1 MNGIGKM
8 FFGTTMFGLGVIA
21 GYYACKRRLE
31 EQYRMDVDDIQ
42 TFYNE
47 KLDEF
52 GVMDP
57 DVSFEHFD
65 ADYDDDDD
73 DDDDADYDDDDDD
86 DDDDDYDDDD
96 YDDDDEE
103 YTSYTPSSN
112 DTRRVVVDYT
122 KPSLEAIQKALRSE
136 GVSVIVNSNGEE
148 NLGQIDEAFPE
159 DDENAPYQYSDEEL
173 EQIAEEYAYRRSENM
188 RDGNPYL
195 IKPEEYADGP
205 EDYDR
210 QALYYYS
217 RDRVLCEDDDIKVD
231 DEEECVGFDY
241 EDMLDMQTTAWVRND
256 KLRVLYEIHRI
267 DDSYQ
272 KAVLGV
278 IETPRE
284 REFRIQGRR
293 RQALDDQF
301 ESRKS

>member
-1 MNGIGKM
+1 MNGIGKI

-65 ADYDDDDD
+65 DDYDDDYDEK
-73 DDDDADYDDDDDD
+73 YDDDYDEKYDDD
-86 DDDDDYDDDD
+86 YDEKYDDDYDEKYDDDD
-96 YDDDDEE
+96 YDEKYDDDEE
-103 YTSYTPSSN
+103 YTSIITGNGDVLCYDKLSGRYLKSSYTPSSN

-122 KPSLEAIQKALRSE
+122 KPSLEAMQKALRSE

-173 EQIAEEYAYRRSENM
+173 EQMAEE
-188 RDGNPYL
+188 
-195 IKPEEYADGP
+195 
-205 EDYDR
+205 
-210 QALYYYS
+210 
-217 RDRVLCEDDDIKVD
+217 
-231 DEEECVGFDY
+231 
-241 EDMLDMQTTAWVRND
+241 
-256 KLRVLYEIHRI
+256 
-267 DDSYQ
+267 
-272 KAVLGV
+272 
-278 IETPRE
+278 
-284 REFRIQGRR
+284 
-293 RQALDDQF
+293 
-301 ESRKS
+301 